1 LVFFF
6 FFFFF
11 FFYKIVCFLAIFST
25 HISLSAYHCQ
35 KNKKTNNVDTQK
47 KWSSTL
53 IFFLGLVHYC
63 FCWYS
68 YKTLYLLL
76 SYLSKL
82 GKIGN
87 LPVSNLI
94 LKLYAFDIFF
104 IWVISLTGNKMVPVP
119 CKSNG
124 KDKEFEY
131 QYKFLKIY
139 RYVNLVK

>member
-1 LVFFF
+1 MKCVL
-6 FFFFF
+6 
-11 FFYKIVCFLAIFST
+11 KIWLKNILHLYFIKKK
-25 HISLSAYHCQ
+25 Q
-35 KNKKTNNVDTQK
+35 KNKNKQNKPKNQWCRYTEKVIMHSD
-47 KWSSTL
+47 
-53 IFFLGLVHYC
+53 FFLGLVHYC

-82 GKIGN
+82 GKIGD

-139 RYVNLVK
+139 IDMWTL